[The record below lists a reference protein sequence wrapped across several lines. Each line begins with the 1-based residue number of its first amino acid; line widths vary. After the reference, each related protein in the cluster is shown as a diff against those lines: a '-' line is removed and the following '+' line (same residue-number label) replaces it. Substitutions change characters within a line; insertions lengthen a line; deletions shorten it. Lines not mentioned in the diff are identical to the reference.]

1 MTRSSRGGRKKER
14 DLDRCVC
21 MKRCNFFWRGVFNL
35 WVLQRQRPH
44 HGRSTTLLLLLP
56 SQATAVPT
64 KTFPHTTACRRPDAC
79 IMMQIALITHFSWC
93 VWCVC
98 VCLWTCGCVCL
109 SRRTVTAD
117 KWAQKQKKKKTN
129 VEKTRNE
136 NGKNEFKK
144 KNWLAGSRGSER
156 SKVTQIHT
164 NFCLFKRE
172 KWIKRHGQEGEEVE
186 EEEEGR
192 AGGSFSVSS
201 TSENRTT
208 NRII

>member
-1 MTRSSRGGRKKER
+1 MLFFLLFFLTLIRLYCSTALKYSPRCDSFRSIWTQRRGGKESTASLMTRSSRGGRKKER

-21 MKRCNFFWRGVFNL
+21 MKGCDFFWRGVFNL

-98 VCLWTCGCVCL
+98 VCL
-109 SRRTVTAD
+109 
-117 KWAQKQKKKKTN
+117 
-129 VEKTRNE
+129 
-136 NGKNEFKK
+136 
-144 KNWLAGSRGSER
+144 
-156 SKVTQIHT
+156 
-164 NFCLFKRE
+164 
-172 KWIKRHGQEGEEVE
+172 
-186 EEEEGR
+186 
-192 AGGSFSVSS
+192 
-201 TSENRTT
+201 
-208 NRII
+208 